1 MTSQEFQ
8 VLGMTC
14 GHCVTFVTEG
24 LERLPGVTAVAVD
37 LSAGT
42 VTLTS
47 EKELGLPQIQTALE
61 EAGYELADH
70 PEGKTRASSGPAKPT
85 NGSGRQP

>member
-1 MTSQEFQ
+1 MTSREFQ

-14 GHCVTFVTEG
+14 GHCVTFVTEE

-42 VTLTS
+42 VTVTS
-47 EKELGLPQIQTALE
+47 EQELGLPQIQTAVE
-61 EAGYELADH
+61 EAGYELA
-70 PEGKTRASSGPAKPT
+70 EQPT
-85 NGSGRQP
+85 GNPSANGSGRQP